1 MRGTSQG
8 NQFFGDN
15 SQDTSCFVIR
25 ELKIEKVGVM
35 IKGSISILTV
45 QRAALVFIDDTNLY
59 TNRMKSNE
67 RIQKAVDLYSKLFEA
82 TRGAIYTKK
91 LLLQVEIGKEAR

>member
-1 MRGTSQG
+1 
-8 NQFFGDN
+8 
-15 SQDTSCFVIR
+15 
-25 ELKIEKVGVM
+25 M

-67 RIQKAVDLYSKLFEA
+67 KIQKAVDNPLANK
-82 TRGAIYTKK
+82 
-91 LLLQVEIGKEAR
+91 